1 MHVEKVEGPG
11 SERTGSRHDGV
22 FGQVGEAVSWP
33 WTTNWRWGNVHADAG
48 SEAAAEGTVSVG
60 ASRAGVGPEPVDELA
75 SRPLAGLE
83 DDAVSP
89 VAPVACRSRYGP
101 EEQATRNRHIRIH
114 HFVPDVGGTEHYNN
128 AGQPTT
134 EGRTMAPNITLL
146 ELVNEVATHAGSD
159 AEVVAT
165 VVYLVNSGRVRLCGS
180 FKGAR
185 FDLSP
190 DIPRRAAA

>member
-1 MHVEKVEGPG
+1 M
-11 SERTGSRHDGV
+11 
-22 FGQVGEAVSWP
+22 
-33 WTTNWRWGNVHADAG
+33 
-48 SEAAAEGTVSVG
+48 
-60 ASRAGVGPEPVDELA
+60 
-75 SRPLAGLE
+75 
-83 DDAVSP
+83 
-89 VAPVACRSRYGP
+89 
-101 EEQATRNRHIRIH
+101 
-114 HFVPDVGGTEHYNN
+114 
-128 AGQPTT
+128 
-134 EGRTMAPNITLL
+134 MAPNITLL